1 MEQETKKINK
11 PMFWIGIVMVVI
23 VVILLLTAKEDLGM
37 WPMILGII
45 GIVFIGA
52 SRYRPMK

>member
-11 PMFWIGIVMVVI
+11 PMFWIGIVMIVI
-23 VVILLLTAKEDLGM
+23 VVILLLTVKEDLGM
-37 WPMILGII
+37 WPMILGIM